1 MPRRVVRVTG
11 IVQGVGFRPFVHR
24 LAVRLRLGGS
34 VSNQAANVII
44 VIEGT
49 QESLEEFLRQLH
61 DHPPSAARIVSIEW
75 ESEPERGETSFLI
88 EVSQSSFGDV
98 YIGPDLGVCDDC
110 LRELND
116 PLDRR
121 YGYPFL
127 NCTNCG
133 PRLTIIQSVPYDRER
148 TTMAKFVMCDDC
160 LAEYHDPGDR
170 RFHAQPTACPK
181 CGPQLKYIGEGTA
194 IEALMAGRIL
204 AVKGLGGYHLVC
216 DATNDSAVR
225 KLRERKHRDEK
236 PFAVVVH
243 NLVQVHEFAEVSEV
257 EAKEL
262 RSSSRPIVLLKRKPG
277 VLAESVAPGGNPRIG
292 IMLPSTPLHHLL
304 TQSLSPL
311 VMTSGNRSDEP
322 SAFRDDDA
330 LSRLA
335 DIADGFLIHDRP
347 IHRPTETSNSTIP
360 RRRPRTDS
368 IAVRVS

>member
-1 MPRRVVRVTG
+1 
-11 IVQGVGFRPFVHR
+11 
-24 LAVRLRLGGS
+24 LGGS